1 MLQDIRRSRRGQVLV
16 LVALGMV
23 AICGMMALA
32 VDAGQLYFARRF
44 MQNAVDAG
52 ALAGAQELV
61 GTNANP
67 TGNPASARYQ
77 AMQETFKSLG
87 LTPTNGSGSS
97 FYNPFSR
104 AAAAIPSS
112 TTRMVTRRSMTGRT
126 ARTCALRPFSGPRS
140 AMPSST
146 CPIRTRHR

>member
-87 LTPTNGSGSS
+87 LTPTNLWTMMH
-97 FYNPFSR
+97 R
-104 AAAAIPSS
+104 A
-112 TTRMVTRRSMTGRT
+112 RLRLRRCLSVNW
-126 ARTCALRPFSGPRS
+126 FESDVK
-140 AMPSST
+140 
-146 CPIRTRHR
+146 